1 MTSYETIYKRF
12 SKKITDF
19 VFLDLSD
26 EDTEELLFSYLMS
39 SIAKFRKCESDLSE
53 RDEDSK
59 AFKNDLLNEEI
70 EILALMMVEEWLEPQ
85 LNSSLL
91 TNQIVGG
98 SEEKFYAQANQLDK
112 LQNLQLRNRIN
123 AQKTFRDYK
132 TEIFRSKKI

>member
-123 AQKTFRDYK
+123 AQKAFRDYK